1 MSRFNE
7 ALAECPL
14 VAILRGITPGECD
27 AVGDALVAAGFRILE
42 VTLNSPEPL
51 ESLARLARRFG
62 DVALVGAGTVTE
74 PGQVESVRA
83 AGGRLVVTPQA
94 DPEVVR
100 RAKEAGLEVL
110 AGFST
115 PTEAFQVLRA
125 GADALKLFP
134 AEASP
139 PPVLRA
145 IRAVLPRAVRI
156 LPVGSITPE
165 SMGGYWEAGADGFG
179 LGSALYRSGKPV
191 SDVSAAAA
199 AFQAAARVWRSGR
212 GGLGGGV

>member
-1 MSRFNE
+1 MKRFHE

-14 VAILRGITPGECD
+14 VAILRGITPAECVPVGE
-27 AVGDALVAAGFRILE
+27 VLVEAGFRILE
-42 VTLNSPEPL
+42 VTLNSPEPF
-51 ESLARLARRFG
+51 ESLARLAGRFG

-74 PGQVESVRA
+74 PGQVEPVRA

-100 RAKEAGLEVL
+100 RAREAGLEVL

-115 PTEAFQVLRA
+115 PTEAFLALRA

-145 IRAVLPRAVRI
+145 IRAVLPRAVPI
-156 LPVGSITPE
+156 LPVGSITPG
-165 SMGGYWEAGADGFG
+165 SLAGYWEAGADGFG
-179 LGSALYRSGKPV
+179 LGSALYRPGRTLEEV
-191 SDVSAAAA
+191 V
-199 AFQAAARVWRSGR
+199 AAAREFEVAAR
-212 GGLGGGV
+212 GLRRQRG